1 MKNNIIKKIRLKI
14 IKYKI
19 IKIDYRHYINLAIT
33 IIFLGIGIFIFPN
46 SILRVAEAFR
56 NIGTSFAYYFCELF
70 LKTKR
75 VYPTVLDLPEWE
87 FVPSRFERLKIL
99 PYTWEEFLAILQNYW
114 KVFFNAETFAEYMA
128 VIGDVLYYGSQGLL
142 IILPI
147 GILLKSVLEKY
158 LNEQNNDYDEE
169 SMALQRM
176 KRVAD
181 KTYIPVKRWLKEY
194 VEFCRQNA
202 YWHKTWVWLW
212 ALYFNFIAI
221 VIEFMAF
228 YLYFIAAFD
237 AISIY
242 RQAYKLTIDLAPVV
256 RFIPGAV
263 WCAIIVLALELI
275 ARLMGRNELDHREAR
290 NKGFL
295 EERGV
300 MTIVY
305 GPMGAG
311 KTKTVTDMALS
322 QEVKF
327 RDMAFEIII
336 ECDFRFP
343 YMNWAT
349 FEQEMKKEIEQHNV
363 FSVPTAREWVR
374 EKASLFVESPL
385 RENIFGYDY
394 ERYGLEYDDK
404 LKVWDV
410 WEVIEDYACAYL
422 VYTVQSSLLIANYSI
437 RVDNLFEDL
446 GNFPMWNT
454 DFFER
459 DARLI
464 ESYSRHAHILDFD
477 MLRLGKRM
485 LEDNPKRYAFGFGV
499 YIISE
504 IDKERKNSPEL
515 MTVKANAE
523 ECNQKNDLFNA
534 LVKMSRHACVISNK
548 VFVKIFADLQRPES
562 LGADARELG
571 EIVYIEDHT
580 DMQPTLPFFAPFYIF
595 EALFALVF
603 GKFVDRYYQYRFVR
617 SDKILPMYALKK
629 LVAKLKHFRD
639 RTMNQYGS
647 SKSTLLVESG
657 RMDGDKKEAKYFIQ
671 SKKIYSR
678 RYTTDCLSA
687 IFYQYADKNTI
698 GIEDLEEYL
707 TELGTDEENLMQ
719 NSFFQNETHHYN

>member
-1 MKNNIIKKIRLKI
+1 MRRIDIKQTFIKLKSL
-14 IKYKI
+14 
-19 IKIDYRHYINLAIT
+19 DYRHYINFVITLGFLA
-33 IIFLGIGIFIFPN
+33 LGVFVFPN
-46 SILRVAEAFR
+46 SVLRLAETVR
-56 NIGTSFAYYFCELF
+56 NLGTSAAYYFCELW
-70 LKTKR
+70 LDHNPIS
-75 VYPTVLDLPEWE
+75 PTVMNLPEWE
-87 FVPSRFERLKIL
+87 FKPSQFEQLRIL
-99 PYTWEEFLAILQNYW
+99 PFTWEEFVDVWDRYFD
-114 KVFFNAETFAEYMA
+114 VFFKAQTFSDYMII
-128 VIGDVLYYGSQGLL
+128 VGDVLYYGSQGLL
-142 IILPI
+142 ILTPLVM
-147 GILLKSVLEKY
+147 LLKLLIDKL
-158 LNEQNNDYDEE
+158 LNEENNDYDKE
-169 SMALQRM
+169 SKALQRA
-176 KRVAD
+176 KRIAD
-181 KTYIPVKRWLKEY
+181 KTYIPVKHWLREY
-194 VEFCRQNA
+194 VTFCKEHA
-202 YWHKTWVWLW
+202 YWYKIWIGLW

-221 VIEFMAF
+221 CIEAIAF
-228 YLYFIAAFD
+228 YLYFIVSFD
-237 AISIY
+237 AIGIY
-242 RQAYKLTIDLAPVV
+242 RQAYKLTIDLAPCV
-256 RFIPGAV
+256 RFIPGILWV
-263 WCAIIVLALELI
+263 CIIVIALELI
-275 ARLMGRNELDHREAR
+275 ARAIAKNELNHREAR

-349 FEQEMKKEIEQHNV
+349 FEQDMKKEIEAHNV
-363 FSVPTAREWVR
+363 FSVPTVREWVR
-374 EKASLFVESPL
+374 EKASLFTEAPSQ
-385 RENIFGYDY
+385 ENIFGYDY
-394 ERYGLEYDDK
+394 ERYGMEYNDR
-404 LKVWDV
+404 LKVWDI

-422 VYTVQSSLLIANYSI
+422 VYTVQSSLLISNYSI

-446 GNFPMWNT
+446 GNFPKWNT

-464 ESYSRHAHILDFD
+464 DSYSRHAHILDFD

-485 LEDNPKRYAFGFGV
+485 LEENPKRYAFGFGV

-515 MTVKANAE
+515 MTVKANAD

-571 EIVYIEDHT
+571 EIVYIEDHS

-595 EALFALVF
+595 EALFAFTF
-603 GKFVDRYYQYRFVR
+603 GKFTDAYYDYRYVR
-617 SDKILPMYALKK
+617 SDKILPMYVLKK
-629 LVAKLKHFRD
+629 VVAKLKHFRD
-639 RTMNQYGS
+639 RTFNQYGS
-647 SKSTLLVESG
+647 SKSTLLIESG
-657 RMDGDKKEAKYFIQ
+657 RMDGEKKEAKYFIQ

-687 IFYQYADKNTI
+687 IFNQYAFKNTI

>member
-1 MKNNIIKKIRLKI
+1 MRRIDTKQTFTKLKSL
-14 IKYKI
+14 
-19 IKIDYRHYINLAIT
+19 DYRHYINFVITLGFLA
-33 IIFLGIGIFIFPN
+33 LGVFVFPN
-46 SILRVAEAFR
+46 SVLRVAETVR
-56 NIGTSFAYYFCELF
+56 DVGTSAAYYFCELW
-70 LKTKR
+70 LDHNYIT
-75 VYPTVLDLPEWE
+75 PTVMNLPEWE
-87 FVPSRFERLKIL
+87 FAPSHFERLKIL
-99 PYTWEEFLAILQNYW
+99 PYTWEEFKALWGVYW
-114 KVFFNAETFAEYMA
+114 DVFFEAEMFSAYMRL
-128 VIGDVLYYGSQGLL
+128 VGDVLYYVCQALL
-142 IILPI
+142 FLTPF
-147 GILLKSVLEKY
+147 ILLLKLFIDRMI
-158 LNEQNNDYDEE
+158 NEENNDYDEE
-169 SMALQRM
+169 STALQRA
-176 KRVAD
+176 KRIAD
-181 KTYIPVKRWLKEY
+181 KTYIPIKHWVREY
-194 VEFCRQNA
+194 IIFCKANSI
-202 YWHKTWVWLW
+202 WHKSWIWLW
-212 ALYFNFIAI
+212 ALYFNLIAI
-221 VIEFMAF
+221 VIEVVAY
-228 YLYFIAAFD
+228 YLYFIVSFD
-237 AISIY
+237 FVGLY
-242 RQAYKLTIDLAPVV
+242 QQLYKLTIDLAPCV
-256 RFIPGAV
+256 RFIPTIV
-263 WCAIIVLALELI
+263 WIGIILLALELI
-275 ARLMGRNELDHREAR
+275 SRAIARDKLNHREAR

-343 YMNWAT
+343 YFNWAT
-349 FEQEMKKEIEQHNV
+349 FEQEMKKEIEEHYV

-374 EKASLFVESPL
+374 EKACMFEEDPSQ
-385 RENIFGYDY
+385 ENIFGYDY
-394 ERYGLEYDDK
+394 ERYGTEYNDN
-404 LKVWDV
+404 LKVWSI

-422 VYTVQSSLLIANYSI
+422 VYTVQSSLLISNYSI
-437 RVDNLFEDL
+437 RVDNLYDDI

-459 DARLI
+459 DSRLI
-464 ESYSRHAHILDFD
+464 DSYSRHAHILDFD

-515 MTVKANAE
+515 MTVKANSD

-571 EIVYIEDHT
+571 EIVYIEDHS

-595 EALFALVF
+595 EALFNFVF
-603 GKFVDRYYQYRFVR
+603 GRFVDFYYKYRYTR
-617 SDKILPMYALKK
+617 SDKILPMYILKK
-629 LVAKLKHFRD
+629 IVSKLKRFND
-639 RTMNQYGS
+639 RTFNKYGS
-647 SKSTLLVESG
+647 SKSTLLIESG
-657 RMDGDKKEAKYFIQ
+657 RMDGDKKESTYFIQ

-687 IFYQYADKNTI
+687 IFNQYADKNTI

-707 TELGTDEENLMQ
+707 TELGTDEENLLQ

>member
-1 MKNNIIKKIRLKI
+1 MKRIEIKTVYKNLKSL
-14 IKYKI
+14 
-19 IKIDYRHYINLAIT
+19 DYRHYINFAIT
-33 IIFLGIGIFIFPN
+33 LGFLVLGVFVFPN
-46 SILRVAEAFR
+46 SVLRVAESIRDF
-56 NIGTSFAYYFCELF
+56 GTSVAFYFCELF
-70 LKTKR
+70 SDSSPI
-75 VYPTVLDLPEWE
+75 YPTVLDLPEWE
-87 FVPSRFERLKIL
+87 FIPSRFERLEIL
-99 PYTWEEFLAILQNYW
+99 PYTWEEFKDVWSRYW
-114 KVFFNAETFAEYMA
+114 GVFFEAETFSEYMY
-128 VIGDVLYYGSQGLL
+128 VVGDVLYYISQGILILMPLALL
-142 IILPI
+142 IKIVI
-147 GILLKSVLEKY
+147 DKY
-158 LNEQNNDYDEE
+158 LNEENNNYDEE
-169 SMALQRM
+169 SRALLRM
-176 KRVAD
+176 KRIAD
-181 KTYIPVKRWLKEY
+181 KTYIPIKCWLREY
-194 VEFCRQNA
+194 VEFCKVNA
-202 YWHKTWVWLW
+202 FWYKIWIGIW

-221 VIEFMAF
+221 VIEFFAF
-228 YLYFIAAFD
+228 YLYFIVTFD
-237 AISIY
+237 FVTIY
-242 RQAYKLTIDLAPVV
+242 RQFYKLTIDLAPVV
-256 RFIPGAV
+256 RFIPTAMWV
-263 WCAIIVLALELI
+263 IIIIVGLEFI
-275 ARLMGRNELDHREAR
+275 ARSMALNELEHREAR

-343 YMNWAT
+343 YFNWAT
-349 FEQEMKKEIEQHNV
+349 FEQEMKKQIEEHYV

-374 EKASLFVESPL
+374 EKAYIFNEYPSQ
-385 RENIFGYDY
+385 ENIFGYDY
-394 ERYGLEYDDK
+394 ERYGTEYNDN
-404 LKVWDV
+404 LKVWDI

-422 VYTVQSSLLIANYSI
+422 VYTVQSSLLISNYSI

-464 ESYSRHAHILDFD
+464 DSYSRHAHILDFD

-485 LEDNPKRYAFGFGV
+485 LDENPKRYAFGFGV

-515 MTVKANAE
+515 MTVKANAD

-595 EALFALVF
+595 EALFVFTF
-603 GKFVDRYYQYRFVR
+603 GKFVDKYYQYRYVR

-629 LVAKLKHFRD
+629 LVASLKHFRD
-639 RTMNQYGS
+639 RTFNQYGS
-647 SKSTLLVESG
+647 SKSTLLIESG
-657 RMDGDKKEAKYFIQ
+657 RMDGDKKESKYFIQ

-687 IFYQYADKNTI
+687 IFNQYADKNTI

>member
-1 MKNNIIKKIRLKI
+1 MKI
-14 IKYKI
+14 IEFRQAYKNL
-19 IKIDYRHYINLAIT
+19 KSLDYRHYINFVIT
-33 IIFLGIGIFIFPN
+33 LGFLSMGVFIFSH
-46 SILRVAEAFR
+46 SIHRTLES
-56 NIGTSFAYYFCELF
+56 IWDLWYSMKYYFCEIF
-70 LKTKR
+70 LDYKGII
-75 VYPTVLDLPEWE
+75 PTVNNLPRCEHTL
-87 FVPSRFERLKIL
+87 RFEPIKIL
-99 PYTWEEFLAILQNYW
+99 PYTWEELKIAFDKYWNVFIDKEVFLAYLSLVLDVIYYISQGFLIFSPIFLAIKIAMQRY
-114 KVFFNAETFAEYMA
+114 
-128 VIGDVLYYGSQGLL
+128 
-142 IILPI
+142 
-147 GILLKSVLEKY
+147 LK
-158 LNEQNNDYDEE
+158 NENNDYDLE
-169 SMALQRM
+169 SSALRLT
-176 KRVAD
+176 KYILD
-181 KTYIPVKRWLKEY
+181 ITYLPIKRWVEGYISFCERNSFWLKSWI
-194 VEFCRQNA
+194 F
-202 YWHKTWVWLW
+202 LW
-212 ALYFNFIAI
+212 ALYFNVVTIIFEFI
-221 VIEFMAF
+221 AF
-228 YLYFIAAFD
+228 YLYFVVSFD
-237 AISIY
+237 VVNIY
-242 RQAYKLTIDLAPVV
+242 QQFYKLTLDLSPVI
-256 RFIPGAV
+256 RFIPTFM
-263 WCAIIVLALELI
+263 WFCIITVVLELI
-275 ARLMGRNELDHREAR
+275 ARSIARNELNHREAR

-349 FEQEMKKEIEQHNV
+349 FEQEMKKEIEAHNV
-363 FSVPTAREWVR
+363 FSVPTVREWVR
-374 EKASLFVESPL
+374 EKAYLFTEDPSQ
-385 RENIFGYDY
+385 ENIFGYDY
-394 ERYGLEYDDK
+394 ERYGLEYDDN

-422 VYTVQSSLLIANYSI
+422 VYTVQSSLLISNYSI
-437 RVDNLFEDL
+437 RVDNLYEDL
-446 GNFPMWNT
+446 GNFPKWNT
-454 DFFER
+454 DFFSR
-459 DARLI
+459 DTKLI
-464 ESYSRHAHILDFD
+464 DSYSRHAHILDFD

-485 LEDNPKRYAFGFGV
+485 LEENPKRYAFGFGV

-515 MTVKANAE
+515 MTVKANAD

-595 EALFALVF
+595 EALFAFTF
-603 GKFVDRYYQYRFVR
+603 GKFVDIYYQYRYVR
-617 SDKILPMYALKK
+617 SDKILPMYVLKTV
-629 LVAKLKHFRD
+629 VAKLKHFND
-639 RTMNQYGS
+639 RTFNQYGS
-647 SKSTLLVESG
+647 SKSTLLIESG

-687 IFYQYADKNTI
+687 IFNQYADKNTI

>member
-1 MKNNIIKKIRLKI
+1 MKRIDIKATFKHLRSL
-14 IKYKI
+14 
-19 IKIDYRHYINLAIT
+19 DYRHYINFVITLGFLA
-33 IIFLGIGIFIFPN
+33 LGVFIFPN
-46 SILRVAEAFR
+46 SVLRVGETLR
-56 NIGTSFAYYFCELF
+56 DLGTSFAYYFCELF
-70 LKTKR
+70 LSSSPIR
-75 VYPTVLDLPEWE
+75 PTVNDLPSWE
-87 FVPSRFERLKIL
+87 FTPSMFERLKII
-99 PYTWEEFLAILQNYW
+99 PFTWEEFQTAMESYFD
-114 KVFFNAETFAEYMA
+114 VFFKSETFTEYMTL
-128 VIGDVLYYGSQGLL
+128 VGDVLYYGSQGLL
-142 IILPI
+142 ILMPF
-147 GILLKSVLEKY
+147 ILLLKMLIDKY
-158 LNEQNNDYDEE
+158 LNEENNDYDVE
-169 SMALQRM
+169 SKALQRM
-176 KRVAD
+176 KRIAD
-181 KTYIPVKRWLKEY
+181 KTYIPAKRWIQNY
-194 VEFCRQNA
+194 IEFCKENA
-202 YWHKTWVWLW
+202 KWHKFWLFLW

-221 VIEFMAF
+221 VTAF
-228 YLYFIAAFD
+228 IAYYLYFIVSFD
-237 AISIY
+237 VLSLY
-242 RQAYKLTIDLAPVV
+242 RQAYKLTIDLAPCV
-256 RFIPGAV
+256 RFIPGAIWTV
-263 WCAIIVLALELI
+263 IIMLVIEFI
-275 ARLMGRNELDHREAR
+275 ARSMGKNELNHREAR

-300 MTIVY
+300 VTIVY

-336 ECDFRFP
+336 ECDFKFP
-343 YMNWAT
+343 YFNWAT
-349 FEQEMKKEIEQHNV
+349 FEQEMKREIEEHYV
-363 FSVPTAREWVR
+363 FSVPTACEWVR
-374 EKASLFVESPL
+374 EKAYIFNEYPSQ
-385 RENIFGYDY
+385 ENIFGYDY
-394 ERYGLEYDDK
+394 ERYGTEYNDN
-404 LKVWDV
+404 LKVWDI

-446 GNFPMWNT
+446 GNFPKWNT

-459 DARLI
+459 DAKLI
-464 ESYSRHAHILDFD
+464 DSYSRHAHILDFD

-515 MTVKANAE
+515 MTVKANAD

-534 LVKMSRHACVISNK
+534 LVKMSRHACVISNR

-571 EIVYIEDHT
+571 EVVYIEDHT

-595 EALFALVF
+595 EAIYAFLF
-603 GKFVDRYYQYRFVR
+603 GRFVDKYYQYRFVR
-617 SDKILPMYALKK
+617 SDKILPMYVLKK
-629 LVAKLKHFRD
+629 VVASLKHFRD
-639 RTMNQYGS
+639 RTFNLYGS
-647 SKSTLLVESG
+647 SKSTLLIESG
-657 RMDGDKKEAKYFIQ
+657 RMDGDKKQAKYFIQ

-687 IFYQYADKNTI
+687 IFNQYADKNTI

>member
-1 MKNNIIKKIRLKI
+1 MKRIDIKQTFKKLKSL
-14 IKYKI
+14 
-19 IKIDYRHYINLAIT
+19 DYRHYINFVITLGFLA
-33 IIFLGIGIFIFPN
+33 LGVFVFPN
-46 SILRVAEAFR
+46 SVLRIAETVR
-56 NIGTSFAYYFCELF
+56 NVGTSAAYYFCELF
-70 LKTKR
+70 LDYNPIT
-75 VYPTVLDLPEWE
+75 PTVMNLPEWE
-87 FVPSRFERLKIL
+87 FIPSRFEQLRIL
-99 PYTWEEFLAILQNYW
+99 PYTWEEFLEVWTRYW
-114 KVFFNAETFAEYMA
+114 EVFFEAEMFSAYMEI
-128 VIGDVLYYGSQGLL
+128 VGDLLYYGSQGLL
-142 IILPI
+142 ILMPFVMV
-147 GILLKSVLEKY
+147 LKIIINRY
-158 LNEQNNDYDEE
+158 LSKENNDYDEE
-169 SMALQRM
+169 STALQRV
-176 KRVAD
+176 KRIAD
-181 KTYIPVKRWLKEY
+181 RTYIPMKHWLREY
-194 VEFCRQNA
+194 VNFCLENA
-202 YWHKTWVWLW
+202 FWCRLWLWIW

-221 VIEFMAF
+221 VIEFIAF
-228 YLYFIAAFD
+228 YLYFIVSFD
-237 AISIY
+237 ALGIY
-242 RQAYKLTIDLAPVV
+242 RQAYKLTIDLAPCV
-256 RFIPGAV
+256 RFIPTV
-263 WCAIIVLALELI
+263 LWVCIITTALELI
-275 ARLMGRNELDHREAR
+275 ARAIGRNELNHREAR

-349 FEQEMKKEIEQHNV
+349 FEQEMKKEIEAHNV
-363 FSVPTAREWVR
+363 FSVPTVREWVR
-374 EKASLFVESPL
+374 EKAYLFTEDPSQ
-385 RENIFGYDY
+385 ENIFGYDY

-422 VYTVQSSLLIANYSI
+422 VYTVQSSLLISNYSI

-454 DFFER
+454 DFFNR
-459 DARLI
+459 DSRLI
-464 ESYSRHAHILDFD
+464 DSYSRHAHILDFD

-485 LEDNPKRYAFGFGV
+485 LDENPKRYAFGFGV

-504 IDKERKNSPEL
+504 IDKERKNTPEL
-515 MTVKANAE
+515 MTVKANAD

-571 EIVYIEDHT
+571 EIVYIDDHT

-595 EALFALVF
+595 EALFSFMF
-603 GKFVDRYYQYRFVR
+603 GKFTDTYYQYRFVR
-617 SDKILPMYALKK
+617 SDKILPMYVLKT
-629 LVAKLKHFRD
+629 LVAKLKHFND
-639 RTMNQYGS
+639 RTFNQYGS
-647 SKSTLLVESG
+647 SKSTLLIESG
-657 RMDGDKKEAKYFIQ
+657 RMDGEKKEAKYFIQ
-671 SKKIYSR
+671 AKKIYSR

-687 IFYQYADKNTI
+687 IFNQYADKNTI

>member
-1 MKNNIIKKIRLKI
+1 MIYFKIQELKNKLKSL
-14 IKYKI
+14 
-19 IKIDYRHYINLAIT
+19 DYRHYINFVIT
-33 IIFLGIGIFIFPN
+33 LGFLSLGVFVFPN
-46 SILRVAEAFR
+46 SILRLAETFR
-56 NIGTSFAYYFCELF
+56 NLGTSIGYYFTELF
-70 LKTKR
+70 LGESS
-75 VYPTVLDLPEWE
+75 VYPTVMDLPTWE
-87 FVPSRFERLKIL
+87 FAPSRFEQLRLL
-99 PYTWEEFLAILQNYW
+99 PFTWEEFLGIWDRYW
-114 KVFFNAETFAEYMA
+114 DVFFTAEMFADYLA
-128 VIGDVLYYGSQGLL
+128 LVVNVLYYGMQGLL
-142 IILPI
+142 ILVPFIMLI
-147 GILLKSVLEKY
+147 KMYINKY

-169 SMALQRM
+169 STALRRM
-176 KRVAD
+176 KRIAD
-181 KTYIPVKRWLKEY
+181 KTYIPAKEWLREY
-194 VEFCRQNA
+194 VSFCRENA
-202 YWHKTWVWLW
+202 FWVKIWLGIW
-212 ALYFNFIAI
+212 ALYFNVIAI
-221 VIEFMAF
+221 VVEFIAF
-228 YLYFIAAFD
+228 YLYFVVSFD
-237 AISIY
+237 ALGIY
-242 RQAYKLTIDLAPVV
+242 RQAYKLTFDLAPVV
-256 RFIPGAV
+256 RFIPGV
-263 WCAIIVLALELI
+263 MWVCIIIVALELL
-275 ARLMGRNELDHREAR
+275 ARSMANNELEHREAR

-349 FEQEMKKEIEQHNV
+349 FEQDMKKQIEEHYV

-374 EKASLFVESPL
+374 EKANLFIEAPSPD
-385 RENIFGYDY
+385 NIFGYDY
-394 ERYGLEYDDK
+394 ERYGLEFDDK
-404 LKVWDV
+404 LKVWDI

-422 VYTVQSSLLIANYSI
+422 VYTVQSSLLISNYSI
-437 RVDNLFEDL
+437 RVDNLFQDL

-459 DARLI
+459 DTRLI
-464 ESYSRHAHILDFD
+464 DSYSRHAHILDFD

-485 LEDNPKRYAFGFGV
+485 LEENPKRYAFGFGV

-515 MTVKANAE
+515 MTVKANAD

-571 EIVYIEDHT
+571 EIVYIEDHS

-595 EALFALVF
+595 EALFAFTF
-603 GKFVDRYYQYRFVR
+603 GKFTDAYYDYRYVR
-617 SDKILPMYALKK
+617 SDKILPMHVLKK
-629 LVAKLKHFRD
+629 VVAKLKHYRD
-639 RTMNQYGS
+639 RTFNQYGS
-647 SKSTLLVESG
+647 SKSTLLIESG
-657 RMDGDKKEAKYFIQ
+657 RMDGDKKECKYFIQ

-687 IFYQYADKNTI
+687 IFNQYADKNTI

>member
-1 MKNNIIKKIRLKI
+1 MIKTRRMIQKIRSLN
-14 IKYKI
+14 
-19 IKIDYRHYINLAIT
+19 YRHYINFAIT
-33 IIFLGIGIFIFPN
+33 LGFLTLGIFVFPN
-46 SILRVAEAFR
+46 CILRLAETVR
-56 NIGTSFAYYFCELF
+56 NLGTSLAYYFCDLWLEENPV
-70 LKTKR
+70 T
-75 VYPTVLDLPEWE
+75 PTVMRLPEWQFKSSHFE
-87 FVPSRFERLKIL
+87 QLHALPSK
-99 PYTWEEFLAILQNYW
+99 WEEFTEVWGRYFT
-114 KVFFNAETFAEYMA
+114 VFFEAETFFEYNII
-128 VIGDVLYYGSQGLL
+128 VFDVLYYGSQGLL
-142 IILPI
+142 ILMLLVMILKLVI
-147 GILLKSVLEKY
+147 DMSVDEV
-158 LNEQNNDYDEE
+158 NNDYDEE
-169 SMALQRM
+169 STALQRM
-176 KRVAD
+176 KRIAD
-181 KTYIPVKRWLKEY
+181 KTYIPAKQWLREYIDFCKE
-194 VEFCRQNA
+194 NS
-202 YWHKTWVWLW
+202 YWYKIWIGLW

-221 VIEFMAF
+221 CIEAVAF
-228 YLYFIAAFD
+228 YLYFIVSFD
-237 AISIY
+237 VIGIY
-242 RQAYKLTIDLAPVV
+242 RQAYKLTIDLAPCI
-256 RFIPGAV
+256 RFIPGILWV
-263 WCAIIVLALELI
+263 CVVIILLELI
-275 ARLMGRNELDHREAR
+275 ARAMALDKLRHREAR

-327 RDMAFEIII
+327 RDMALEIII

-343 YMNWAT
+343 FMNWAT
-349 FEQEMKKEIEQHNV
+349 FEQELKKEIEAHNV
-363 FSVPTAREWVR
+363 FSVSTVRKWVR
-374 EKASLFVESPL
+374 EKAYLFNEDPTE
-385 RENIFGYDY
+385 ENIFGYDY
-394 ERYGLEYDDK
+394 ARYGMEYNDN
-404 LKVWDV
+404 LKVWDI

-422 VYTVQSSLLIANYSI
+422 VYTVQSSLLISNYSI

-446 GNFPMWNT
+446 GNFPVWNT
-454 DFFER
+454 DFFAR

-464 ESYSRHAHILDFD
+464 DSYSRHAHILDFD

-485 LEDNPKRYAFGFGV
+485 LEENPKRYAFGFGV

-504 IDKERKNSPEL
+504 IDKERKNTPEL
-515 MTVKANAE
+515 MTVKANAD

-580 DMQPTLPFFAPFYIF
+580 DMQPTLPFFAPFYIL
-595 EALFALVF
+595 EALFAFMF
-603 GKFVDRYYQYRFVR
+603 GRFTDTYYEYRYVR
-617 SDKILPMYALKK
+617 SDKILPMYVLKK
-629 LVAKLKHFRD
+629 VVAKLKRYRD
-639 RTMNQYGS
+639 RTFNQYGS
-647 SKSTLLVESG
+647 SKSTLLIESG
-657 RMDGDKKEAKYFIQ
+657 RMDGDKKEAKYFVQ

-687 IFYQYADKNTI
+687 IFNQYAFKNTI

>member
-1 MKNNIIKKIRLKI
+1 MIKKTFKHIRSL
-14 IKYKI
+14 
-19 IKIDYRHYINLAIT
+19 DYRHYINAVIT
-33 IIFLGIGIFIFPN
+33 LGFLSLGFFIFSHSIHRTIESFYDFWN
-46 SILRVAEAFR
+46 SIK
-56 NIGTSFAYYFCELF
+56 YYFVDLF
-70 LKTKR
+70 TENNT
-75 VYPTVLDLPEWE
+75 VEPTVTLLPSC
-87 FVPSRFERLKIL
+87 VHPLRFKPVKII
-99 PYTWEEFLAILQNYW
+99 PFTWEEFKAAWSMYW
-114 KVFFNAETFAEYMA
+114 KVFFNGDVFLEYLLLSL
-128 VIGDVLYYGSQGLL
+128 DVLYYASQGLL
-142 IILPI
+142 ILMPFAL
-147 GILLKSVLEKY
+147 LLKMLLSRY
-158 LNEQNNDYDEE
+158 LNTENNDYDVE
-169 SMALQRM
+169 SKGLIRY
-176 KRVAD
+176 KNILD
-181 KTYIPVKRWLKEY
+181 KTVLPVKRWILSY
-194 VEFCRQNA
+194 VEFCGK
-202 YWHKTWVWLW
+202 YSFWHKIWIFLW
-212 ALYFNFIAI
+212 CLYFNVITI
-221 VIEFMAF
+221 VVEFLAF
-228 YLYFIAAFD
+228 YFYFVISFD
-237 AISIY
+237 FLGIY
-242 RQAYKLTIDLAPVV
+242 TQLYKLTLDLTPAI
-256 RFIPGAV
+256 RFIPTLI
-263 WCAIIVLALELI
+263 WICIIILALEFWARSI
-275 ARLMGRNELDHREAR
+275 ALNELEHREAR

-343 YMNWAT
+343 YFNWAT
-349 FEQEMKKEIEQHNV
+349 FEQEMKKQIKEHYI
-363 FSVPTAREWVR
+363 FSVPTVREWVR
-374 EKASLFVESPL
+374 EKAFMFYEDPK
-385 RENIFGYDY
+385 RENIFNYDF

-404 LKVWDV
+404 LKVWDI
-410 WEVIEDYACAYL
+410 WEVIEGYACAYL
-422 VYTVQSSLLIANYSI
+422 VYTVQSSLLISNYSI
-437 RVDNLFEDL
+437 RVDNLFKDL
-446 GNFPMWNT
+446 GNFPKWNT
-454 DFFER
+454 DFFSR
-459 DARLI
+459 DTKLI
-464 ESYSRHAHILDFD
+464 DSYSRHAHILDFD

-515 MTVKANAE
+515 MTVKANAD

-580 DMQPTLPFFAPFYIF
+580 DMQPTLPFFAPFYVF
-595 EALFALVF
+595 EALFAFTF
-603 GKFVDRYYQYRFVR
+603 GKFVDKYYQYRFVR

-629 LVAKLKHFRD
+629 LVASLKHLRD
-639 RTMNQYGS
+639 RTFNQYGS
-647 SKSTLLVESG
+647 SKSTLLIESG

-687 IFYQYADKNTI
+687 IFNQYADKNTI

>member
-1 MKNNIIKKIRLKI
+1 MIRRIFKRIKTIMSL
-14 IKYKI
+14 
-19 IKIDYRHYINLAIT
+19 DYRHYINIVIT
-33 IIFLGIGIFIFPN
+33 LGFIALGIFVFPN
-46 SILRVAEAFR
+46 SVLRLAESFR
-56 NIGTSFAYYFCELF
+56 DLGTSAAYYFCDLF
-70 LKTKR
+70 KETNPI
-75 VYPTVLDLPEWE
+75 YPTVIDLPKWE
-87 FVPSRFERLKIL
+87 FKQSQFEPLKIL
-99 PYTWEEFLAILQNYW
+99 PFTWEEFKAFWGRYW
-114 KVFFNAETFAEYMA
+114 DAFFYGETFNEYFGA
-128 VIGDVLYYGSQGLL
+128 VGDVLYYLCQGLL
-142 IILPI
+142 ILLP
-147 GILLKSVLEKY
+147 LLLVFKFLINVY
-158 LNEQNNDYDEE
+158 LNQENNDYDKE
-169 SMALQRM
+169 SMALRLI
-176 KRVAD
+176 KHITD
-181 KTYIPVKRWLKEY
+181 KTYVPIKRWVKEY
-194 VEFCRQNA
+194 IQFCKEHSFW
-202 YWHKTWVWLW
+202 YKLWMFLW

-221 VIEFMAF
+221 VIEFIAF
-228 YLYFIAAFD
+228 YLYFIISFD
-237 AISIY
+237 FENIY
-242 RQAYKLTIDLAPVV
+242 RQFYKLSIDLAPII
-256 RFIPGAV
+256 RFIPGIVWAV
-263 WCAIIVLALELI
+263 VIIIVLELF
-275 ARLMGRNELDHREAR
+275 ARSMAMNVLRHREAR

-343 YMNWAT
+343 YFNWAT
-349 FEQEMKKEIEQHNV
+349 FEQEMKKEIEEHYV
-363 FSVPTAREWVR
+363 FSVPTTREWVR
-374 EKASLFVESPL
+374 EKAYIFNEYPTK
-385 RENIFGYDY
+385 ENIFGYDY
-394 ERYGLEYDDK
+394 ERYGTEYNDN
-404 LKVWDV
+404 LKVWNI
-410 WEVIEDYACAYL
+410 WEVLEDYACAYL
-422 VYTVQSSLLIANYSI
+422 VYTVQSSLLISNYSI

-446 GNFPMWNT
+446 GNFPKWNT
-454 DFFER
+454 DFFDR
-459 DARLI
+459 DTKLLD
-464 ESYSRHAHILDFD
+464 SYSRHAHILDFD

-580 DMQPTLPFFAPFYIF
+580 DMQPTLPFFAPFYLF
-595 EALFALVF
+595 EALFAFMF
-603 GKFVDRYYQYRFVR
+603 GKFVDKYYDYRFIR
-617 SDKILPMYALKK
+617 SDKVLPIYVLKK
-629 LVAKLKHFRD
+629 LISSLKHYRD
-639 RTMNQYGS
+639 RTLNLYGS
-647 SKSTLLVESG
+647 SKSTLLIESG
-657 RMDGDKKEAKYFIQ
+657 RMDGDKKESKYFIQ

-687 IFYQYADKNTI
+687 IFNQYAHKNTI